1 MGRDRGLATVTTG
14 NFGQGVAYAARAHG
28 VPAVVFLPDS
38 ANPRKVAALRRLGA
52 AVHLVPGSVENVFDA
67 MATASTEQ
75 QLHRLVD
82 GHDNRIALGAGTIAL
97 EASDAVERGDLPPL
111 DVAYIP
117 VGDGSLITGIGTW
130 LREASPS
137 TRIVGVGVEAAPA
150 MAQSW
155 RSGRVVT
162 VPAGPTAAD
171 GIGGSRGN
179 EALLPTLR
187 AVVDDMVLISED
199 DLHEA
204 QLELLDAVGIISE
217 ASGAASWAAA
227 RAAPR
232 TGACSFVL
240 VTGSNERPSEFA
252 IPRIGDEP
260 G

>member
-1 MGRDRGLATVTTG
+1 
-14 NFGQGVAYAARAHG
+14 
-28 VPAVVFLPDS
+28 
-38 ANPRKVAALRRLGA
+38 
-52 AVHLVPGSVENVFDA
+52 
-67 MATASTEQ
+67 
-75 QLHRLVD
+75 
-82 GHDNRIALGAGTIAL
+82 
-97 EASDAVERGDLPPL
+97 
-111 DVAYIP
+111 
-117 VGDGSLITGIGTW
+117 
-130 LREASPS
+130 
-137 TRIVGVGVEAAPA
+137 

-227 RAAPR
+227 RAAPK

-252 IPRIGDEP
+252 IPRIGDKP